1 MIKWDWRCFVQALQH
16 FMCEY
21 CAIFLKHITLKL
33 SSIIQL
39 TVLNEIANIQL
50 HQLCMLTTKLDPSG
64 IVSVLSGYCHSVD
77 WWR

>member
-1 MIKWDWRCFVQALQH
+1 
-16 FMCEY
+16 
-21 CAIFLKHITLKL
+21 
-33 SSIIQL
+33 L

-64 IVSVLSGYCHSVD
+64 IVSVLSGYYHSVD